1 MKSKKFGKESKI
13 TAAWAIA
20 GFFVSSQIIPIGRFS
35 LFGYPLLALS
45 ILLAILAIWQAS
57 GGKNTQSLY
66 TYPDINKICSKGAF
80 MNFLLYSPLLSFLSS
95 HSFLF

>member
-45 ILLAILAIWQAS
+45 ILLAILAIWQA
-57 GGKNTQSLY
+57 LRVV
-66 TYPDINKICSKGAF
+66 KIRKVYI
-80 MNFLLYSPLLSFLSS
+80 LIQI
-95 HSFLF
+95 